1 MEIIDAGRDEL
12 AAWDLG
18 KDTWKLVEPGLLRA
32 YADGRGALAEVR
44 ANPSIE
50 GVHEW
55 RKRAKDL
62 WYHLRILGELWPG
75 VLGETADA
83 AHDLADRL
91 GDHHDLAVLAADL
104 ETRDTVE
111 PEAIR
116 ALIELRQQEL
126 LAGAVALGERL
137 YAEKPKAYG
146 RRMKAYWKAARA

>member
-1 MEIIDAGRDEL
+1 MIDDGRDEL

-18 KDTWKLVEPGLLRA
+18 NDSWKLVEPGLLKS
-32 YADGRGALAEVR
+32 YADGREALAEVR
-44 ANPSIE
+44 DEPSSD

-62 WYHLRILGELWPG
+62 WYQLRILNELWPG

-116 ALIELRQQEL
+116 TLINRRQGEL
-126 LAGAVALGERL
+126 LAGAVAVGERL
-137 YAEKPKAYG
+137 YAEKPKAFG
-146 RRMKAYWKAARA
+146 KRFKAYWKVAR